1 MYNFLY
7 FSFLGNT
14 FTNISFDY
22 FLDKWL
28 FKVLIYEYSWN
39 YFMLR
44 EKLPNALTHI
54 LKTERT
60 ADMLMKI
67 SLDKSED
74 VS

>member
-1 MYNFLY
+1 
-7 FSFLGNT
+7 
-14 FTNISFDY
+14 
-22 FLDKWL
+22 
-28 FKVLIYEYSWN
+28 
-39 YFMLR
+39 MLR